1 MGRRVF
7 FTFAGWGGWKG
18 SLSINE
24 FKELVT
30 QRLTHLLKV
39 VSSLDEKMKGLDEN
53 QELRSVSS
61 GDRLQNWQR
70 KRGRRKAWRSGRSK
84 VSLLE
89 WGPGSNC
96 WAGQAE
102 LQSP

>member
-1 MGRRVF
+1 MHIVF

-30 QRLTHLLKV
+30 QQLTHLLKV
-39 VSSLDEKMKGLDEN
+39 VSSLDEKVKGLDEN
-53 QELRSVSS
+53 QDSELSSVSA

-70 KRGRRKAWRSGRSK
+70 K
-84 VSLLE
+84 
-89 WGPGSNC
+89 
-96 WAGQAE
+96 
-102 LQSP
+102 